1 AGPSARRTGL
11 SATRRCRARVRPA
24 AGHPAVTPK
33 KMAALHAQA
42 FDGSARWSAESFT
55 AMLDRSDTIIVSG
68 NDGFALG
75 RVMADEAELLTI
87 VVALAQRGQGT
98 ARTLLSDFD
107 REARK
112 LGATQ
117 AFLEVAA
124 DNAPARALYAATGW
138 IQVGLRP
145 GYYDGTDA
153 RLLRKTL

>member
-1 AGPSARRTGL
+1 M
-11 SATRRCRARVRPA
+11 
-24 AGHPAVTPK
+24 TPK

>member
-1 AGPSARRTGL
+1 
-11 SATRRCRARVRPA
+11 
-24 AGHPAVTPK
+24 VTPK

-98 ARTLLSDFD
+98 ARTLLSGFD

>member
-1 AGPSARRTGL
+1 
-11 SATRRCRARVRPA
+11 
-24 AGHPAVTPK
+24 
-33 KMAALHAQA
+33 MAALHAQA

-98 ARTLLSDFD
+98 ARTLLSGFD

>member
-1 AGPSARRTGL
+1 
-11 SATRRCRARVRPA
+11 
-24 AGHPAVTPK
+24 
-33 KMAALHAQA
+33 MAALHAQA

-98 ARTLLSDFD
+98 ARTLLSGFD

-145 GYYDGTDA
+145 GYYNGTDA

>member
-1 AGPSARRTGL
+1 M
-11 SATRRCRARVRPA
+11 
-24 AGHPAVTPK
+24 TPK

-98 ARTLLSDFD
+98 ARTLLSGFD

>member
-1 AGPSARRTGL
+1 M
-11 SATRRCRARVRPA
+11 
-24 AGHPAVTPK
+24 TPK
-33 KMAALHAQA
+33 MMAALHAQA

>member
-1 AGPSARRTGL
+1 
-11 SATRRCRARVRPA
+11 
-24 AGHPAVTPK
+24 
-33 KMAALHAQA
+33 MAALHAQA

>member
-1 AGPSARRTGL
+1 
-11 SATRRCRARVRPA
+11 
-24 AGHPAVTPK
+24 VTPK

-138 IQVGLRP
+138 TQVGVRP
-145 GYYDGTDA
+145 GYYNGTDA

>member
-1 AGPSARRTGL
+1 M
-11 SATRRCRARVRPA
+11 
-24 AGHPAVTPK
+24 
-33 KMAALHAQA
+33 MAALHAQA

>member
-1 AGPSARRTGL
+1 
-11 SATRRCRARVRPA
+11 
-24 AGHPAVTPK
+24 VTPK

>member
-1 AGPSARRTGL
+1 
-11 SATRRCRARVRPA
+11 
-24 AGHPAVTPK
+24 
-33 KMAALHAQA
+33 MAALHAQA

-98 ARTLLSDFD
+98 ARTLLSGFD

-145 GYYDGTDA
+145 GYYNGTDA
-153 RLLRKTL
+153 HLLRKTL

>member
-1 AGPSARRTGL
+1 
-11 SATRRCRARVRPA
+11 
-24 AGHPAVTPK
+24 
-33 KMAALHAQA
+33 MAALHARA
-42 FDGSARWSAESFT
+42 FDGAARWSAESFA
-55 AMLDRSDTIIVSG
+55 AMLDRSDTIIMSG

-75 RVMADEAELLTI
+75 RVVADEAELLTI

-98 ARTLLSDFD
+98 ARSLLSGFD

-112 LGATQ
+112 QGATQ

-138 IQVGLRP
+138 TQVGVRP